1 MEGFI
6 TALVDEFPKLLRNR
20 REVFIAL
27 VCIVSYVIGLSNIT
41 QVLLGLAPASALP
54 LPSPAQPGITQ
65 VSGINAVQDFG
76 SSSAEPLW
84 SPGANMHSSTLLQ
97 ARKWQ
102 LGMDVGIAD
111 SLREM
116 VND

>member
-54 LPSPAQPGITQ
+54 LPPPAQPGITQ
-65 VSGINAVQDFG
+65 VPGINAVRDFG

-84 SPGANMHSSTLLQ
+84 SLGANMHSSALLQ

-111 SLREM
+111 ALREV